1 MKYQKL
7 LSLTRQA
14 VDTYQMI
21 DEGDHIAVGISG
33 GKDSLTLLCALYGL
47 KRFYPKS
54 FDLTAIT
61 VNLGFQNLDL
71 EPIKRM
77 CRTFEIPYKIVDTQ
91 IARIIF
97 EERRENNPCS
107 LCAKMRKGALNAAI
121 KELGCNKIA
130 YAHHKDDV
138 IETMLLSLLYEGRFY
153 SFPPKTYLDQMDL
166 TVIRP
171 LFFVDE
177 ADVIGFWHKY
187 QLPVAKSPCP
197 ADGHT
202 RREYSKQLL
211 RQLNLENPGVKNRM
225 FTAILNAELS
235 DWPDR
240 IILTATDGKRKI
252 FSLLSAFVV
261 FGKTGHFVVD
271 PERIQQQI
279 VRLADFF
286 FGRTMIIR
294 AACLDRC
301 SAFHLLDQIGF
312 CMDRFTKFC
321 ICRSNAVRFVG
332 ITAAKLCQKVLSGAF
347 FAS

>member
-77 CRTFEIPYKIVDTQ
+77 CRTLEIPYKIVDTQ

-171 LFFVDE
+171 LILAEEKEVKQAVRRENFP
-177 ADVIGFWHKY
+177 IIKSSC
-187 QLPVAKSPCP
+187 PV
-197 ADGHT
+197 DGHT
-202 RREYSKQLL
+202 EREWAKQWVREMEHQKRDIKSQIFGAMRR
-211 RQLNLENPGVKNRM
+211 
-225 FTAILNAELS
+225 AHIS
-235 DWPDR
+235 DW
-240 IILTATDGKRKI
+240 
-252 FSLLSAFVV
+252 
-261 FGKTGHFVVD
+261 
-271 PERIQQQI
+271 
-279 VRLADFF
+279 
-286 FGRTMIIR
+286 
-294 AACLDRC
+294 
-301 SAFHLLDQIGF
+301 
-312 CMDRFTKFC
+312 
-321 ICRSNAVRFVG
+321 
-332 ITAAKLCQKVLSGAF
+332 
-347 FAS
+347 